1 MILLTT
7 LPQGAV
13 ATEQLP
19 DLTAAVD
26 AGVGAMLDGSY
37 DRTTKPTRTLYRFT
51 AVIPNIGVGPF
62 ELREET
68 DANQTQTSYQ
78 RVYDAAGDLT
88 AEYTIGTFEDVA
100 PAFGHLHLPGLA
112 QYNLRAVLPDEGDGP
127 GVGPVLATHDK
138 TSFGVV
144 DSTDFDLSLPGAPD
158 TRQYWSA
165 NAPILGISV
174 GWLDLY
180 GSSLPGQWI
189 DVTDLEDGTYWLE
202 VVIDPYERVRE
213 LNDDNNVVRTLVD
226 LTIPA
231 PTFLAGDFNT
241 NEMVDGADLLL
252 WEENYGLLADATHG
266 QGDANL
272 DESVRG
278 DDFLA
283 WQRDVGA
290 SAASVSVV
298 PSPTAWSL
306 GMAGMLLLTAIR
318 KHRQRLISTTYVAV
332 ERKS

>member
-1 MILLTT
+1 MTCCPRPALPLLLAATFLT
-7 LPQGAV
+7 MAPRVAP

-26 AGVGAMLDGSY
+26 AGVGAMLDGMY
-37 DRTTKPTRTLYRFT
+37 DLTTKPTRSLYRFT

-68 DANQTQTSYQ
+68 DANKTQTSYQ
-78 RVYDAAGDLT
+78 RVYDAEGDLV
-88 AEYTIGTFEDVA
+88 AEYTIGTFEDVD

-112 QYNLRAVLPDEGDGP
+112 QYNLRAVLPDEGEGP
-127 GVGPVLATHDK
+127 GVGPVVATHDK

-144 DSTDFDLSLPGAPD
+144 DSTDFDLLLPGAPQ
-158 TRQYWSA
+158 TRQYTSA

-180 GSSLPGQWI
+180 GRSLPGQWI
-189 DVTDLEDGTYWLE
+189 DVTDLADGTYWLE

-226 LTIPA
+226 LVIPA
-231 PTFLAGDFNT
+231 PAYRAGDFNT
-241 NEMVDGADLLL
+241 NEAVDGVDLML
-252 WEENYGLLADATHG
+252 WEENYGLLSDATHG

-278 DDFLA
+278 DDFLS
-283 WQRDVGA
+283 WQRDVG
-290 SAASVSVV
+290 STAANVSVV
-298 PSPTAWSL
+298 PSPASWSL
-306 GMAGMLLLTAIR
+306 AAVGFLLLTAFR
-318 KHRQRLISTTYVAV
+318 RRG
-332 ERKS
+332 